1 MLHQGISSK
10 SCRILP
16 AYRLGSCVQPACS
29 ISSLQRN
36 AGWVLQRHS
45 LPYGT
50 QARHGCACGISFA
63 CLMGTCT
70 HRHARGLQLL
80 LVAKCVLCVCRGI
93 LFHGP
98 PGTGKTLMARALAGA
113 CARASPKPITFFVRK
128 GADCLGKFAGDA
140 ERTLRLLFQEVRL
153 RNCRTP
159 CKLCLSSTQ

>member
-16 AYRLGSCVQPACS
+16 AYRLGCCVQPACS
-29 ISSLQRN
+29 ISFLQRN
-36 AGWVLQRHS
+36 AGRVLQRHS

-50 QARHGCACGISFA
+50 RARHGCACGISFA
-63 CLMGTCT
+63 CLMSTCAD
-70 HRHARGLQLL
+70 RHALGLQLL

-140 ERTLRLLFQEVRL
+140 ERTLRLLFQEVKPCNR
-153 RNCRTP
+153 RMS
-159 CKLCLSSTQ
+159 CKLGLSSAE